1 VPLITHRLSLHLSL
15 SLLILL
21 ASNCAVVRG
30 AESAG
35 AESAGAE
42 SSPLQFD
49 VLDRGGHRL
58 SFGQLMDQLNTC
70 DFVCIG
76 ESHDSKF
83 DHDVQLQIVKALYAR
98 DESFA
103 VGLEIFQRPF
113 QPVLDK
119 FLKGEIDE
127 PQMLKETGY
136 QQRWGYDSSLYHRLI
151 SFCQRN
157 SIPIAALNAPKE
169 LTSRISKVGIAG
181 LSDDERT
188 QLGEIDLSNEQHRKH
203 WFDTLSNIHGHP
215 NTDKA
220 QKERSYQVMVVWD
233 DYMAKTAADFKRTRG
248 VRHMVILAGSGHID
262 FPFGI
267 PDRVARYANATRATV
282 SIRQSDDRKS
292 AANLTTD
299 FVIVKAQ

>member
-1 VPLITHRLSLHLSL
+1 
-15 SLLILL
+15 
-21 ASNCAVVRG
+21 
-30 AESAG
+30 
-35 AESAGAE
+35 
-42 SSPLQFD
+42 
-49 VLDRGGHRL
+49 
-58 SFGQLMDQLNTC
+58 MDQLSKC

-83 DHDVQLQIVKALYAR
+83 DHEVQLQIIKALYAH
-98 DESFA
+98 DESLA

-127 PQMLKETGY
+127 AQLLKETGY
-136 QQRWGYDSSLYHRLI
+136 QERWGYDASLYRRLL

-157 SIPIAALNAPKE
+157 SIPIAALNATKE

-181 LSDDERT
+181 LSEDERS

-215 NTDKA
+215 NSDEA

-233 DYMAKTAADFKRTRG
+233 DYMARTAADFRRARA
-248 VRHMVILAGSGHID
+248 VRHMVILTGSGHID

-282 SIRQSDDRKS
+282 SIRQSDGGKPARK
-292 AANLTTD
+292 LTD